1 LSWFDVADNLPRYI
15 RLDFNSEISR
25 HGPANGGLPK

>member
-15 RLDFNSEISR
+15 GFDFNSEICR
-25 HGPANGGLPK
+25 HGPANGALPK